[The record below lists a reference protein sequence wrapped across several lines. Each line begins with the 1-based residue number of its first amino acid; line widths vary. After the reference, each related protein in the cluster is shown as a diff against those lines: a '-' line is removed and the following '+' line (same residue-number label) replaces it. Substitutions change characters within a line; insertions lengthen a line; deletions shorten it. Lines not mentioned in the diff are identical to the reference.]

1 VDLRVFVVALEPLE
15 LVGEELVGPDDVDI
29 DGEVTPFPARD
40 VSPLHAA
47 RARAPAVA
55 TTVVTDLRR
64 RLGGIPHCA

>member
-1 VDLRVFVVALEPLE
+1 VDRRVSGVVLEPPE
-15 LVGEELVGPDDVDI
+15 LVGDELVALDDVDI
-29 DGEVTPFPARD
+29 DGEVTPFPAPD

-47 RARAPAVA
+47 RARAPAAA